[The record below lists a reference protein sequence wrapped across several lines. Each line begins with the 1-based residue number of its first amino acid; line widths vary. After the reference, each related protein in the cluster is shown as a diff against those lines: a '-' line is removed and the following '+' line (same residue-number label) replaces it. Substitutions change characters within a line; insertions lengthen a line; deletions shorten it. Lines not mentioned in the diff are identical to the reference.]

1 MRRHHLTLQTYIGR
15 EFLLSFIVSFL
26 FFFFIFFVNNMLLL
40 AEDILAKKVPI
51 VEVIRLIVYTLP
63 SVVSISFPFASLV
76 GALMAVGRLSSDNEL
91 IAFQASGIPRR
102 VLFVPFIVLGIAFT
116 VTSFI
121 MNDYF
126 IPLGNINFG
135 KLYRRVFLANPEL
148 ELESYSVKRY
158 QDTII
163 VIGDVSKNSISDII
177 ILDSTEEKNDRLIAA
192 KNASLTEHSDQSGVI
207 SLELSD
213 VFSHTTDSAKRSDYE
228 YFESR
233 EMIYNILLS
242 DISIS
247 IAKPGPREM
256 SSIDVYHEIE
266 DKRGDQDM
274 KIAELNQNLD
284 STRYELAFAMRT
296 GGNAM
301 RPNGVINTAAKR
313 EVDLAFNEIVNLLKR
328 EFRDL
333 SIRTYELEFYKKFSL
348 PAGCLVFVF
357 FAFPVGLFTRKSGR
371 AVGFGIGL
379 FVTILYWGF
388 LLAGQT
394 FGIRLNFSPFLS
406 MWLPNFLIIGFAI
419 FFFALRLR
427 R

>member
-1 MRRHHLTLQTYIGR
+1 
-15 EFLLSFIVSFL
+15 
-26 FFFFIFFVNNMLLL
+26 
-40 AEDILAKKVPI
+40 
-51 VEVIRLIVYTLP
+51 
-63 SVVSISFPFASLV
+63 
-76 GALMAVGRLSSDNEL
+76 
-91 IAFQASGIPRR
+91 
-102 VLFVPFIVLGIAFT
+102 
-116 VTSFI
+116 
-121 MNDYF
+121 
-126 IPLGNINFG
+126 
-135 KLYRRVFLANPEL
+135 
-148 ELESYSVKRY
+148 
-158 QDTII
+158 
-163 VIGDVSKNSISDII
+163 
-177 ILDSTEEKNDRLIAA
+177 
-192 KNASLTEHSDQSGVI
+192 
-207 SLELSD
+207 
-213 VFSHTTDSAKRSDYE
+213 
-228 YFESR
+228 
-233 EMIYNILLS
+233 
-242 DISIS
+242 
-247 IAKPGPREM
+247 M

-274 KIAELNQNLD
+274 KIAELHQNLD

-357 FAFPVGLFTRKSGR
+357 FAFPVGFFTRKSGR

-379 FVTILYWGF
+379 FVTILYWGL

>member
-1 MRRHHLTLQTYIGR
+1 
-15 EFLLSFIVSFL
+15 
-26 FFFFIFFVNNMLLL
+26 
-40 AEDILAKKVPI
+40 
-51 VEVIRLIVYTLP
+51 
-63 SVVSISFPFASLV
+63 
-76 GALMAVGRLSSDNEL
+76 
-91 IAFQASGIPRR
+91 
-102 VLFVPFIVLGIAFT
+102 
-116 VTSFI
+116 
-121 MNDYF
+121 
-126 IPLGNINFG
+126 
-135 KLYRRVFLANPEL
+135 
-148 ELESYSVKRY
+148 
-158 QDTII
+158 
-163 VIGDVSKNSISDII
+163 
-177 ILDSTEEKNDRLIAA
+177 
-192 KNASLTEHSDQSGVI
+192 
-207 SLELSD
+207 
-213 VFSHTTDSAKRSDYE
+213 
-228 YFESR
+228 
-233 EMIYNILLS
+233 
-242 DISIS
+242 
-247 IAKPGPREM
+247 M